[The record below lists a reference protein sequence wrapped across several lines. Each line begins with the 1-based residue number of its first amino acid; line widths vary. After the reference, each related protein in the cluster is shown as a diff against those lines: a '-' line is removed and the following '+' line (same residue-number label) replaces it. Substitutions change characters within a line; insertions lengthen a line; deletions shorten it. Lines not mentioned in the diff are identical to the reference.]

1 MARNKGRGS
10 AKAGSQNTGSKIKG
24 LQNKDSQHNKTASV
38 SQLKVTTEKVTAEN
52 KCDLCTGSIC
62 CTYITHQLDKPKKMK
77 DFDYLL
83 WQVSHEKISVF
94 KDDDGWFLS
103 VSEPCGHL
111 QEGGRCGI
119 YAVRPDICRD
129 HTNDGCEF
137 DGPAEDDFDL
147 YFDTY
152 EKLDVYCRDKF
163 KNWDRRFE
171 KWAASK
177 DKKKDKKEAAA

>member
-1 MARNKGRGS
+1 MARNKVT
-10 AKAGSQNTGSKIKG
+10 AKVEAKTKSKTKSKAK
-24 LQNKDSQHNKTASV
+24 NKVKTAAKRNTNSV
-38 SQLKVTTEKVTAEN
+38 NVSLVKVTPEN

-83 WQVSHEKISVF
+83 WQVSHERISVF

-103 VSEPCGHL
+103 VAQPCTHL
-111 QEGGRCGI
+111 QEGGGCGI
-119 YAVRPDICRD
+119 YDVRPDICRD

-137 DGPAEDDFDL
+137 DGPAEDDFEL

-152 EKLDVYCRDKF
+152 EKLNVYCRKKF
-163 KNWDRRFE
+163 QNWDGRFE
-171 KWAASK
+171 KWAQK
-177 DKKKDKKEAAA
+177 NKKKSKKEQAA